1 MHMLIKINKPT
12 ASGLFCS
19 KHILLW
25 VSIFSFQYKKFNLN
39 TMSLLIKIYPFL
51 YS

>member
-1 MHMLIKINKPT
+1 MLNKKNEPT

-25 VSIFSFQYKKFNLN
+25 VSILSFQYKKFNLN
-39 TMSLLIKIYPFL
+39 IINLLIKIHTFL